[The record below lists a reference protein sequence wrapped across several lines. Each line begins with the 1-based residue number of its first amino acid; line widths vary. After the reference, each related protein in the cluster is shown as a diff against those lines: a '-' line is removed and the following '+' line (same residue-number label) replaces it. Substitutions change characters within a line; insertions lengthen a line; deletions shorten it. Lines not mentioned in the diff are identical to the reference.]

1 MSNKRSKSGR
11 RFEQLNRLVD
21 EICPRLQPLQSWL
34 LLICWRHANE
44 KGQFRL
50 SVSRMVRQTTKSKR
64 TVQRNLRKLMERGAI
79 RIIDGPKGTSTTTY
93 QITGTILDNP
103 TKRQLVGDIAGL

>member
-1 MSNKRSKSGR
+1 
-11 RFEQLNRLVD
+11 
-21 EICPRLQPLQSWL
+21 
-34 LLICWRHANE
+34 
-44 KGQFRL
+44 
-50 SVSRMVRQTTKSKR
+50 
-64 TVQRNLRKLMERGAI
+64 MERGAI